1 MGERKDIK
9 PRLYL
14 LNWALDPGV
23 VFHPQ
28 RQDNVRSGAL
38 AARITANTLVRHA
51 HQSVNSGGVIP
62 LRHCPICALRVSTS
76 GEKPLGIPIN
86 LDKGANLLGALSS
99 LGQSLPKK
107 E

>member
-1 MGERKDIK
+1 MGGSKNIK

-23 VFHPQ
+23 VFQPQ

-38 AARITANTLVRHA
+38 AARITATSNTLVRHA
-51 HQSVNSGGVIP
+51 HQCVNSGGVIP

-86 LDKGANLLGALSS
+86 LDK
-99 LGQSLPKK
+99 
-107 E
+107 